1 MDDYTRRTLSE
12 IHGSSFSRLVEQIV
26 DLQKFLIPQ
35 IGVGIRAEQL
45 RFVSINGVITKVE
58 ESGT

>member
-1 MDDYTRRTLSE
+1 MDDDTRRTLSE
-12 IHGSSFSRLVEQIV
+12 IHGSSSSRLVEQVV

-35 IGVGIRAEQL
+35 IGVRICAEQL